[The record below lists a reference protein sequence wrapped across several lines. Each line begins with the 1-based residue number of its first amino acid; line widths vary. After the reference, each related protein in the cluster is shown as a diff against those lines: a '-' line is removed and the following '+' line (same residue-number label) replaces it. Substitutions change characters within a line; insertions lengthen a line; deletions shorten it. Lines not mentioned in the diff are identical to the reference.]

1 MNKIDQIKALLGM
14 EVKLATMKLENGTE
28 IEAEA
33 FEAENEV
40 FIVSEEEKVALPVGE
55 YELED
60 GKILVV
66 VEEGII
72 SEIKEKEEEAEEA
85 EEIEEET
92 EAKEE
97 VEEQEMQAETS
108 TPKKVV
114 ESISK
119 EIHFAKIEEMQKEID
134 ALKLALESKEEVK
147 EEAKEEVELS
157 AEEVAPIKHNPE
169 ADASKKETF
178 LYSQKA
184 PKTTKSVIY
193 NKLFK

>member
-1 MNKIDQIKALLGM
+1 MNKINQIKTLLGM
-14 EVKLATMKLENGTE
+14 EVKLETMKLVNGTE
-28 IEAEA
+28 IEAEV
-33 FEAENEV
+33 FEAGAEV

-72 SEIKEKEEEAEEA
+72 SEMKDKEEEVEEVEEVEEA
-85 EEIEEET
+85 PV
-92 EAKEE
+92 EAE
-97 VEEQEMQAETS
+97 VEEQEMEAEVA

-114 ESISK
+114 ESVSK
-119 EIHFAKIEEMQKEID
+119 ETHFAKIEEMQKEID
-134 ALKLALESKEEVK
+134 ALKLALEPKEEV
-147 EEAKEEVELS
+147 KEEVELS

-169 ADASKKETF
+169 ANAAKKETF

-184 PKTTKSVIY
+184 PKTVKSTIY

>member
-1 MNKIDQIKALLGM
+1 MNKIEQIKALLGM
-14 EVKLATMKLENGTE
+14 EVKLATMKLANGTE
-28 IEAEA
+28 IEAEV

-66 VEEGII
+66 IEEGII
-72 SEIKEKEEEAEEA
+72 SEIKEKEEEAEEEVEA
-85 EEIEEET
+85 EVKVEEE
-92 EAKEE
+92 E
-97 VEEQEMQAETS
+97 EMQAEVA

-114 ESISK
+114 ESVSK
-119 EIHFAKIEEMQKEID
+119 ETHFAKIEEMQKEID
-134 ALKLALESKEEVK
+134 ALKLSLESKEEV
-147 EEAKEEVELS
+147 EEVKEEVELS

-169 ADASKKETF
+169 ADAAKKDTF

>member
-1 MNKIDQIKALLGM
+1 MNKIEQIKALLGM
-14 EVKLATMKLENGTE
+14 EVKLATMKLANGTE
-28 IEAEA
+28 IEAEV

-66 VEEGII
+66 IEEGII
-72 SEIKEKEEEAEEA
+72 SEIKEKEEE
-85 EEIEEET
+85 T
-92 EAKEE
+92 EEE
-97 VEEQEMQAETS
+97 VEAEVKVEEEEEMQAEVA

-114 ESISK
+114 ESVSK
-119 EIHFAKIEEMQKEID
+119 ETHFAKIEEMQKEID
-134 ALKLALESKEEVK
+134 ALKLALEPKEEV
-147 EEAKEEVELS
+147 EEVKEEVELS

-169 ADASKKETF
+169 ADAAKKDTF

>member
-1 MNKIDQIKALLGM
+1 MNKIEQIKALLGM
-14 EVKLATMKLENGTE
+14 EVKLATMKLANGTE
-28 IEAEA
+28 IEAEV

-66 VEEGII
+66 IEEGII
-72 SEIKEKEEEAEEA
+72 SEIKEKEEE
-85 EEIEEET
+85 T
-92 EAKEE
+92 EEE
-97 VEEQEMQAETS
+97 VEAEVKVEEEEEMQAETA

-114 ESISK
+114 ESVSK
-119 EIHFAKIEEMQKEID
+119 ETHFAKIEEMQKEID
-134 ALKLALESKEEVK
+134 ALKLSLESKEEV
-147 EEAKEEVELS
+147 EEVKEEVELS

-169 ADASKKETF
+169 ADAAKKDTF

>member
-1 MNKIDQIKALLGM
+1 
-14 EVKLATMKLENGTE
+14 LATMKLANGTE
-28 IEAEA
+28 IEAEV

-66 VEEGII
+66 IEEGII
-72 SEIKEKEEEAEEA
+72 SEIKEKEEE
-85 EEIEEET
+85 T
-92 EAKEE
+92 EEE
-97 VEEQEMQAETS
+97 VEAEVKVEEEEEMQAEVA

-114 ESISK
+114 ESVSK
-119 EIHFAKIEEMQKEID
+119 ETHFAKIEEMQKEID
-134 ALKLALESKEEVK
+134 ALKLALEPKEEV
-147 EEAKEEVELS
+147 EEVKEEVELS

-169 ADASKKETF
+169 ADAAKKDTF

>member
-1 MNKIDQIKALLGM
+1 MNKIDQIKTLLGM
-14 EVKLATMKLENGTE
+14 EVKLETMKLVNGTE
-28 IEAEA
+28 IEAEV
-33 FEAENEV
+33 FEAGAEV

-72 SEIKEKEEEAEEA
+72 SEMKDKEEEVEEA
-85 EEIEEET
+85 PV
-92 EAKEE
+92 EAE
-97 VEEQEMQAETS
+97 VEEQEMEAEVA

-114 ESISK
+114 ESVSK
-119 EIHFAKIEEMQKEID
+119 ETHFAKIEEMQKEIN
-134 ALKLALESKEEVK
+134 ALKLALEPKEEV
-147 EEAKEEVELS
+147 KEEVELS

-169 ADASKKETF
+169 ANAAKKDTF

-184 PKTTKSVIY
+184 PKTVKSTIY

>member
-1 MNKIDQIKALLGM
+1 MNKIDQIKTLLGM
-14 EVKLATMKLENGTE
+14 EVKLATMKLMNGTE

-40 FIVSEEEKVALPVGE
+40 FIVSEEEKIALPVGE

-72 SEIKEKEEEAEEA
+72 SEIKEKEEEAEEV
-85 EEIEEET
+85 EEAPV
-92 EAKEE
+92 EAE
-97 VEEQEMQAETS
+97 VEEQEMQAETA

-134 ALKLALESKEEVK
+134 ALKLALESKDEVK
-147 EEAKEEVELS
+147 EEVKEEVELS

-169 ADASKKETF
+169 ADAAKKDTF

>member
-1 MNKIDQIKALLGM
+1 MNKIEQIKALLGM
-14 EVKLATMKLENGTE
+14 EVKLATMKLANGTE
-28 IEAEA
+28 IEAEV

-66 VEEGII
+66 IEEGII
-72 SEIKEKEEEAEEA
+72 SEIKEKEEEAEEEVEA
-85 EEIEEET
+85 EVKVEEE
-92 EAKEE
+92 E
-97 VEEQEMQAETS
+97 EMQAEVA

-114 ESISK
+114 ESVSK
-119 EIHFAKIEEMQKEID
+119 ETHFAKIEEMQKEID
-134 ALKLALESKEEVK
+134 ALKLALEPKEEV
-147 EEAKEEVELS
+147 EEVKEEVELS

-169 ADASKKETF
+169 ADAAKKDTF

>member
-1 MNKIDQIKALLGM
+1 MNKIEQIKALLGM
-14 EVKLATMKLENGTE
+14 EVKLATMKLVNGTE
-28 IEAEA
+28 IEAEV

-72 SEIKEKEEEAEEA
+72 SEIKEKEEEAEEEVEA
-85 EEIEEET
+85 EVKVEEE
-92 EAKEE
+92 E
-97 VEEQEMQAETS
+97 EMQAEVA

-114 ESISK
+114 ESVSK
-119 EIHFAKIEEMQKEID
+119 ETHFAKIEEMQKEID
-134 ALKLALESKEEVK
+134 ALKLALEPKEEV
-147 EEAKEEVELS
+147 EEVKEEVELS

-169 ADASKKETF
+169 AEATKKDTF

>member
-1 MNKIDQIKALLGM
+1 MNKIEQIKALLGM
-14 EVKLATMKLENGTE
+14 EVKLATMKLANGTE
-28 IEAEA
+28 IEAEV

-66 VEEGII
+66 IEEGII
-72 SEIKEKEEEAEEA
+72 SEIKEKEEE
-85 EEIEEET
+85 T
-92 EAKEE
+92 EEE
-97 VEEQEMQAETS
+97 VEAEVEVEEEEEMQAETA

-114 ESISK
+114 ESVSK
-119 EIHFAKIEEMQKEID
+119 ETHFAKIEEMQKEID
-134 ALKLALESKEEVK
+134 ALKLALEPKEEV
-147 EEAKEEVELS
+147 EEVKEEVELS

-169 ADASKKETF
+169 AEATKKDTF